1 MHRKD
6 KIGRMSATGTAVLLK
21 FDYLKYNLIVL
32 GNYIRLVYYSN
43 FPMTLYFQVQFLKL
57 KCTDNAKIKI
67 KNALKSE
74 RKKNNPH

>member
-1 MHRKD
+1 
-6 KIGRMSATGTAVLLK
+6 MSATGTAVLLK
-21 FDYLKYNLIVL
+21 FDYLKYNFIVL

-57 KCTDNAKIKI
+57 KCTDNAKSKI